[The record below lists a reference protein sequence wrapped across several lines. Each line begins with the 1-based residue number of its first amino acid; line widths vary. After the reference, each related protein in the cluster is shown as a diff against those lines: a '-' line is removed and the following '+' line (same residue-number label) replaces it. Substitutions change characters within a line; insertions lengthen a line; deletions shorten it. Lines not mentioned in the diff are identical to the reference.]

1 MARVWKLVHE
11 KPRQFTRCSILH
23 PSSNEIIEFVLML
36 RIEFKNATPKIIV
49 LCQEE
54 WQQQQYSTLN

>member
-1 MARVWKLVHE
+1 MKNHANLPGV
-11 KPRQFTRCSILH
+11 PFSS

-36 RIEFKNATPKIIV
+36 RIDFKNATPKIIV

-54 WQQQQYSTLN
+54 YQPAAVVY